1 MATLHHPGIFPR
13 YTRPM
18 ARDWSYSNQAGSFR
32 PPKVI
37 YCREC
42 KLLIDQYDHFC
53 PWSGTVIGAKNIHY
67 FHFFVSALVCTMLY
81 DAIVIIVALTTDED
95 SGSSGSGSGVDSLDY
110 GYTESSLQDWFPNI
124 DSDYDADIDMR

>member
-1 MATLHHPGIFPR
+1 
-13 YTRPM
+13 M

-95 SGSSGSGSGVDSLDY
+95 SGSSSSGSGVDSLDY